1 MESIMSD
8 AFVTRMGD
16 GERVL
21 MEAAEIR
28 EDIRA
33 GTADAAEKAG
43 VPELT
48 QEEQD
53 YMFEIIADPCRIV
66 SVKRGKEVT
75 ATDDGCTMAFYSGQD
90 SGGGGTPLSRMQAV
104 LLYERACGACT
115 TNMGH
120 ADYSIKP
127 VKPIIRFEANDYYNI
142 SMVSTAPFFYGAQPN
157 LGLYFQ
163 PDGPCVNAAELMPL
177 GKIEEARQSQ
187 EEAADYLTDD
197 IVYVVKKLA
206 EVGLEGFNLDTTAS
220 AGDADF
226 LAVLRAVEQLKQD
239 LPDLPIIVGTSGEF
253 ILGMHGQ
260 VTYKGKRLA
269 GMFPQDQAQIA
280 EEAGADIFGVAVN
293 TSTNRSVQ
301 WNLARATTFL
311 KATVQACDIPV
322 HANVG
327 MGVCGIPMMEM
338 PPIDSVTRVSKTL
351 VEIGMADGL

>member
-1 MESIMSD
+1 
-8 AFVTRMGD
+8 
-16 GERVL
+16 
-21 MEAAEIR
+21 
-28 EDIRA
+28 
-33 GTADAAEKAG
+33 
-43 VPELT
+43 
-48 QEEQD
+48 
-53 YMFEIIADPCRIV
+53 
-66 SVKRGKEVT
+66 
-75 ATDDGCTMAFYSGQD
+75 
-90 SGGGGTPLSRMQAV
+90 
-104 LLYERACGACT
+104 
-115 TNMGH
+115 
-120 ADYSIKP
+120 
-127 VKPIIRFEANDYYNI
+127 
-142 SMVSTAPFFYGAQPN
+142 
-157 LGLYFQ
+157 
-163 PDGPCVNAAELMPL
+163 MPL
-177 GKIEEARQSQ
+177 GKIEEARKAQ
-187 EEAADYLTDD
+187 EEAADYLTAD
-197 IVYVVKKLA
+197 IVYVIKELA
-206 EVGLEGFNLDTTAS
+206 KVGLEGFNLDTTAS

-226 LAVLRAVEQLKQD
+226 LAVLRAIEQLKQD

-253 ILGMHGQ
+253 VLGMHGQ